1 MLAKRRGP
9 VGFEAA
15 TRPVACPEEALL
27 DRLGVRQVLE
37 TRVPLGIRL
46 YRLDSNVCGPTRVA
60 QTNPADES
68 ESIDRTN
75 HAQTIE
81 PLRRTTVAI
90 QCCFPYLQLRYAIA
104 KRGEPPHDPGDR
116 SLTWRE
122 HMILN
127 KRPGSS
133 GSEEEWLR
141 WHEKYRDKIDTKYFT
156 PERFDHP

>member
-15 TRPVACPEEALL
+15 TRPVLCPEEALI

-37 TRVPLGIRL
+37 TRVPLGIRQCK
-46 YRLDSNVCGPTRVA
+46 LDSNAYGPTRVA

-81 PLRRTTVAI
+81 PLRRTTGSYSVLFPIFPASI
-90 QCCFPYLQLRYAIA
+90 ETRRNYCYTHSYARNARDHSGRHRPRPYLGQGL
-104 KRGEPPHDPGDR
+104 P
-116 SLTWRE
+116 
-122 HMILN
+122 
-127 KRPGSS
+127 
-133 GSEEEWLR
+133 
-141 WHEKYRDKIDTKYFT
+141 
-156 PERFDHP
+156 